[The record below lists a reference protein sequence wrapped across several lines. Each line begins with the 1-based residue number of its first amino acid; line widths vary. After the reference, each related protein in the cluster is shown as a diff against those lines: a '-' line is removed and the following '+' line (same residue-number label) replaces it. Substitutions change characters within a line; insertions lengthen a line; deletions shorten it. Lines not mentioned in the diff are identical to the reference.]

1 VFDYRRFWS
10 VDETLTR
17 GAFRVHMLGGYDDQL
32 LAAEKGELEPI
43 QPLRFHHDQGSRL
56 KDVIGTTSA
65 TLLFSDRFVTVL
77 ADGGFSG
84 WRTYP
89 VEVFDAHG
97 DIVPGY
103 HGLVVTGGSG
113 PLVDSLSPVMEA
125 PPVVQGGK
133 VPLLRIGIRFHSES
147 WDGSDVFRPSGTTY
161 TLVTQEV
168 RDALVAAKVTNLDL
182 KRITE
187 IETLVYGAEL
197 DEYER
202 RRQ

>member
-1 VFDYRRFWS
+1 MFDYRRFWS

-17 GAFRVHMLGGYDDQL
+17 GAFRVHILGRDYDEL
-32 LAAEKGELEPI
+32 RAVEKGELEPT

-65 TLLFSDRFVTVL
+65 TLLFSDRFVAVL
-77 ADGGFSG
+77 AGGGFSG

-125 PPVVQGGK
+125 PPFIQGGE
-133 VPLLRIGIRFHSES
+133 VPLLRIGIRFHPES
-147 WDGSDVFRPSGTTY
+147 WDGSDVFCPSGTTY

>member
-1 VFDYRRFWS
+1 MFDYRRFWS

-32 LAAEKGELEPI
+32 LAAEKGELEPT

-65 TLLFSDRFVTVL
+65 TLLFSDRFVAVL
-77 ADGGFSG
+77 AGGGFSG

-168 RDALVAAKVTNLDL
+168 RDALVAAKVTKLDL

-187 IETLVYGAEL
+187 IETLVDGDEL
-197 DEYER
+197 GEYER